1 MRLLHLADLHLGKR
15 VNGFSMLD
23 DQKYILSQILTII
36 DTYTPQAVVIA
47 GDVYDRTIPP
57 EEAVSLFDHFLVQL
71 SKRKLDVFL
80 ISGNHDSAERV
91 AFGNQLMEASG
102 IHVSPVYQGE
112 VQPIVL
118 TDAAGEV
125 AFYLIPFLKPV
136 HVRPFFPDATI
147 EDYTDA
153 MRTVVDSLKLDT
165 NRRNVAVVHQFVTGA
180 ALSGSEELAIGGL
193 DAVDASVFSPFDYV
207 ALGHLHGAQRAGGD
221 GIRYAGSPLKYSISE
236 RNQNKSV
243 TLVDLADKGTVNVQ
257 LIPLQP
263 KRDVCQFCGTF
274 EDLMAR
280 QAICEDYCE
289 IILTDEQDVPNAMNR
304 LRALYPNLMH
314 MAYDNTRT
322 RSQTSVLGARAPLA
336 QPIDLFEELYEAQ
349 NGQSMN
355 DEQRA
360 YMRELIAEIWE
371 GEQ

>member
-91 AFGNQLMEASG
+91 AFGNQLMEASD

-112 VQPIVL
+112 IQPIVL
-118 TDAAGEV
+118 NDAAGEV

-136 HVRPFFPDATI
+136 HVRPFFPDAKI

-153 MRTVVDSLKLDT
+153 MRTVVDSFKLDT
-165 NRRNVAVVHQFVTGA
+165 NRRNVAVVH
-180 ALSGSEELAIGGL
+180 
-193 DAVDASVFSPFDYV
+193 
-207 ALGHLHGAQRAGGD
+207 
-221 GIRYAGSPLKYSISE
+221 
-236 RNQNKSV
+236 
-243 TLVDLADKGTVNVQ
+243 
-257 LIPLQP
+257 
-263 KRDVCQFCGTF
+263 
-274 EDLMAR
+274 
-280 QAICEDYCE
+280 
-289 IILTDEQDVPNAMNR
+289 
-304 LRALYPNLMH
+304 
-314 MAYDNTRT
+314 
-322 RSQTSVLGARAPLA
+322 
-336 QPIDLFEELYEAQ
+336 
-349 NGQSMN
+349 
-355 DEQRA
+355 
-360 YMRELIAEIWE
+360 
-371 GEQ
+371 

>member
-23 DQKYILSQILTII
+23 DQKYILAQILDII
-36 DTYTPQAVVIA
+36 DAQAPQAVVIA

-118 TDAAGEV
+118 QDNAGEV

-136 HVRPFFPDATI
+136 HVRHFFPEEKI

-153 MRTVVDSLKLDT
+153 MRAVVNSLNLDT

-193 DAVDASVFSPFDYV
+193 DAVDANVFAPFDYV
-207 ALGHLHGAQRAGGD
+207 ALGHLHGAQRAGSER
-221 GIRYAGSPLKYSISE
+221 IHYAGSPLKYSISE

-243 TLVDLADKGTVNVQ
+243 TLVDLEEKGTVNVQ
-257 LIPLQP
+257 RIPLQP
-263 KRDVCQFCGTF
+263 KRDVCQFRDTF
-274 EDLMAR
+274 DRLMER
-280 QAICEDYCE
+280 QDMCEDYCE

-304 LRALYPNLMH
+304 LRVRYPNLMH

-336 QPIDLFEELYEAQ
+336 QPIDLFEQLYEAQ
-349 NGQSMN
+349 NGQAMSE
-355 DEQRA
+355 EQRA
-360 YMRELIAEIWE
+360 YVRQLIQEIWE

>member
-1 MRLLHLADLHLGKR
+1 M
-15 VNGFSMLD
+15 
-23 DQKYILSQILTII
+23 
-36 DTYTPQAVVIA
+36 
-47 GDVYDRTIPP
+47 
-57 EEAVSLFDHFLVQL
+57 
-71 SKRKLDVFL
+71 
-80 ISGNHDSAERV
+80 
-91 AFGNQLMEASG
+91 
-102 IHVSPVYQGE
+102 
-112 VQPIVL
+112 
-118 TDAAGEV
+118 
-125 AFYLIPFLKPV
+125 
-136 HVRPFFPDATI
+136 
-147 EDYTDA
+147 
-153 MRTVVDSLKLDT
+153 
-165 NRRNVAVVHQFVTGA
+165 
-180 ALSGSEELAIGGL
+180 
-193 DAVDASVFSPFDYV
+193 DASVFSPFDYV

-280 QAICEDYCE
+280 QEACEDYCE
-289 IILTDEQDVPNAMNR
+289 IILTDEQDIPNAMNR

-322 RSQTSVLGARAPLA
+322 RSQTSVLGACAPLA
-336 QPIDLFEELYEAQ
+336 QPIELFEELYEAQ

>member
-23 DQKYILSQILTII
+23 DQRYILSQIVNLI
-36 DTYTPQAVVIA
+36 DRHKPQAVVIA

-57 EEAVSLFDHFLVQL
+57 EEAVSLFDDFLVQL
-71 SKRKLDVFL
+71 SRRALDVFL

-91 AFGNQLMEASG
+91 AFGNRLMEASG

-112 VQPIVL
+112 IRPILCQDEV
-118 TDAAGEV
+118 GEI

-136 HVRPFFPDATI
+136 HVRPYFPDAVI

-153 MRTVVDSLKLDT
+153 MRTVVDSLHLDT
-165 NRRNVAVVHQFVTGA
+165 TRRNVAVVHQFVTGA
-180 ALSGSEELAIGGL
+180 AASGSEELAIGGL
-193 DAVDASVFSPFDYV
+193 DAVDASVFAPFDYV
-207 ALGHLHGAQRAGGD
+207 ALGHLHGAQRAGRD

-236 RNQNKSV
+236 RSQNKSV
-243 TLVDLADKGTVNVQ
+243 TLVDLGDKVDIQ

-263 KRDVCQFCGTF
+263 KRDVCQFRGSF
-274 EDLMAR
+274 AELMAR
-280 QAICEDYCE
+280 PDVCEDYCE
-289 IILTDEQDVPNAMNR
+289 IVLNDEQDIPNAMNR

-322 RSQTSVLGARAPLA
+322 RSQSTVTGARAPLA
-336 QPIDLFEELYEAQ
+336 QPIELFEELYEIQ

-355 DEQRA
+355 DAQRD
-360 YMRELIAEIWE
+360 YMRQLIAEVWE
-371 GEQ
+371 EAQ

>member
-1 MRLLHLADLHLGKR
+1 MG
-15 VNGFSMLD
+15 
-23 DQKYILSQILTII
+23 
-36 DTYTPQAVVIA
+36 
-47 GDVYDRTIPP
+47 
-57 EEAVSLFDHFLVQL
+57 EA
-71 SKRKLDVFL
+71 
-80 ISGNHDSAERV
+80 
-91 AFGNQLMEASG
+91 
-102 IHVSPVYQGE
+102 
-112 VQPIVL
+112 
-118 TDAAGEV
+118 

-136 HVRPFFPDATI
+136 HVRPFFPDAKI
-147 EDYTDA
+147 EDYTGA
-153 MRTVVDSLKLDT
+153 MRMVVDSLKLDT

-257 LIPLQP
+257 LIHLQP

-280 QAICEDYCE
+280 QEACEDYCE
-289 IILTDEQDVPNAMNR
+289 IILTDEQDIPNAMNR

-336 QPIDLFEELYEAQ
+336 QPIELFEELYEVQ